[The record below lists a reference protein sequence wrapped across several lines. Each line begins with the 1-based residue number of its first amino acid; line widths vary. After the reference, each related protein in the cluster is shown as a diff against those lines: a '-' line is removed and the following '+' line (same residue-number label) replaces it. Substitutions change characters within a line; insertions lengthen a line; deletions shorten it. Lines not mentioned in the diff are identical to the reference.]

1 MTDVSPASTALQRL
15 PHAEGAPKAA
25 TTPISP
31 VGVGMI
37 GMGTVGRGVYK
48 ILSQRSEIDFRRIAV
63 RDLDKN
69 RGVEG
74 LDSRLLCDDP
84 LSVVRDPEAQVL
96 IEVMGGVDLA
106 RELIVEAIRNGKHV
120 ITANKE
126 LIAKEGQALF
136 ELAQAH
142 HVRLMFEGAV
152 AGGIPII
159 MPLKLSLAA
168 NHILE
173 IAGILNGTTNYI
185 LTKMANEGW
194 SYETALE
201 KAQEK
206 GFAEAD
212 PTNDVEGHDTAY
224 KISILSSIAFKKRI
238 DVARVAREGISRLTA
253 TDIQLADSL
262 GYVIKLI
269 GLCRQGLDPQG
280 PLDVRVHPTLV
291 LKDHPLA
298 SIHNENN
305 AVWIK
310 GDAVG
315 DVMFYGRGAGELPTA
330 SAVCADVLAITDN
343 LVKGND
349 PIPSMEI
356 IYHGDALM
364 APAGEARNRYF
375 VRLRTHDTPGVIGNI
390 GTACG
395 ECGVSIESIV
405 QHGIHED
412 GTASIVL
419 ITHIQS
425 ESQMQDALTRI
436 LAYPSVD
443 SVACLLRIL

>member
-1 MTDVSPASTALQRL
+1 MTNHLPVASSQPAASARAMA
-15 PHAEGAPKAA
+15 H
-25 TTPISP
+25 TPISP

-48 ILSQRSEIDFRRIAV
+48 ILSQHSEIEFRRIAV
-63 RDLDKN
+63 RDLEKQ
-69 RGVEG
+69 RGIDG
-74 LDSRLLCDDP
+74 LESRLLCDDP
-84 LSVVRDPEAQVL
+84 FAVVRDDHTHVV
-96 IEVMGGVDLA
+96 IEVMGGADLA
-106 RELIVEAIRNGKHV
+106 RELIVEAIRHGKHV

-168 NHILE
+168 NNILE

-194 SYETALE
+194 SYETALA
-201 KAQEK
+201 KAQAQ

-224 KISILSSIAFKKRI
+224 KIAILSSIAFKKRI
-238 DVARVAREGISRLTA
+238 DVSRVSRQGISQLSA
-253 TDIQLADSL
+253 TDIQLAESL

-269 GLCRQGLDPQG
+269 GLCRQHADAQG
-280 PLDVRVHPTLV
+280 AIDVRVHPTLV
-291 LKDHPLA
+291 PRAHPLA
-298 SIHNENN
+298 SIQNENN
-305 AVWIK
+305 AIWIK

-330 SAVCADVLAITDN
+330 SAVCADVLAVTDN

-349 PIPSMEI
+349 PIPSMAI
-356 IYHGDALM
+356 QYHGDADLL
-364 APAGEARNRYF
+364 PSGEARNRYF
-375 VRLRTHDTPGVIGNI
+375 VRLRTRDIPGVIGHI

-395 ECGVSIESIV
+395 ECQISIESIV
-405 QHGIHED
+405 QHGIHDD

-419 ITHIQS
+419 ITHLQQ
-425 ESQMQDALTRI
+425 EQQMQDAITRI